1 MKKYT
6 FETNV
11 KAFVGLALINFSVFA
26 AEAKAPEKAKAP
38 IQLED
43 AIQADADSQVG
54 KALVKEPQAKNEMSE
69 QLSPSA
75 KPGPKTMTLSQAL
88 KIAHEYHP
96 EMLSKK
102 YAIDQFTHN
111 YEGSKGRWLPTV
123 NYGMHWGPE
132 RNVDRVK
139 TNSGTFKNTENQT
152 TEMHNVKVRQLLFDA
167 DRTNSA
173 VDQNQQR
180 LAQSR
185 FDFEQTKEGLTFAVI
200 SAYVELLRQSKLQK
214 LAAENFKRHQDLHN
228 KVKNRADL
236 KRETKVSLAQAGS
249 RLLRAKN
256 FTIQTDYSLRQ
267 ARTAYYQLIGAPAPE
282 QLDDVTMDYFT
293 QEKSLFQAFRLA
305 KNHPALK
312 RSKSQVLEAQ
322 SRVISAK
329 SANGPEIALELNSF
343 YDRDANG
350 QNAENEEYNALI
362 TVNWNLYRG
371 GQDKHAYR
379 GALSDVLVNHNN
391 YKTIEREINENVEDA
406 WIELEK
412 LRANLQILLEQ
423 KELARFTADGFVEQY
438 DKSGRSLFDV
448 LNAETDAFNTE
459 TSYISAQYDEI
470 VSFARLGFFMGDIT
484 QRVKV
489 QK

>member
-1 MKKYT
+1 MKNYT
-6 FETNV
+6 LEKSV
-11 KAFVGLALINFSVFA
+11 KALIGLALTNFSVFA
-26 AEAKAPEKAKAP
+26 EEASTSTQAKEP

-54 KALVKEPQAKNEMSE
+54 KALIEPSQSKEEAIEE
-69 QLSPSA
+69 LSPSA
-75 KPGPKTMTLSQAL
+75 KPGPKVMTLSEAL

-102 YAIDQFTHN
+102 YTIDQFTHN
-111 YEGSKGRWLPTV
+111 YEGSKGSWLPTV
-123 NYGMHWGPE
+123 NYNMQWGPE
-132 RNVDRVK
+132 RNVDRLRTATDTLK
-139 TNSGTFKNTENQT
+139 DTENQT
-152 TEMHNVKVRQLLFDA
+152 TEVHSVKVRQLLFDS

-173 VDQNQQR
+173 IDQNQQR

-185 FDFEQTKEGLTFAVI
+185 FDFDQTKEGLTFAVI
-200 SAYVELLRQSKLQK
+200 SAYVELLRQSKLKK

-228 KVKNRADL
+228 KVKNRSDL

-256 FTIQTDYSLRQ
+256 FTVQTDYSLRQ
-267 ARTAYYQLIGAPAPE
+267 AKTAYYQLIGAPAPE
-282 QLDDVTMDYFT
+282 QLDEVTMDYFT
-293 QEKSLFQAFRLA
+293 QAKSLFEAFRLA
-305 KNHPALK
+305 QNHPALK
-312 RSKSQVLEAQ
+312 RSKSKLIEAQ
-322 SRVISAK
+322 SRVITSKA
-329 SANGPEIALELNSF
+329 ANGPEIALELNSY

-362 TVNWNLYRG
+362 TLNWNLYRG

-379 GALSDVLVNHNN
+379 GALSDVLVNQND
-391 YKTIEREINENVEDA
+391 YKTIEREINESVEDA

-412 LRANLQILLEQ
+412 LRANLEILLEQ
-423 KELARFTADGFVEQY
+423 KDLARFTADGFVEQY

-470 VSFARLGFFMGDIT
+470 ISFARLGFFMGDIT
-484 QRVKV
+484 ARIKAR
-489 QK
+489 K